1 MSPDL
6 IQPNVACRIRS
17 IGGGS
22 GARLT
27 QMGILPGVEMQ
38 IVRTS
43 PFGSGTVEVMIGGAD
58 VVALRSTEIQSME
71 CDLVAL
77 PLSSPAIE
85 PGVFRVS
92 VLAGGTGFRHKM
104 ATIGVTEGATIVV
117 ASTAPLT
124 ISALGKQVRLG
135 RGEADKV
142 VVEKGADES

>member
-17 IGGGS
+17 IAGDS
-22 GARLT
+22 EARLT

-43 PFGSGTVEVMIGGAD
+43 PFGNGTVEVMVGGAD

-77 PLSSPAIE
+77 PLSSPAME
-85 PGVFRVS
+85 PGTYQVS
-92 VLAGGTGFRHKM
+92 LLAGGIGFGRKM
-104 ATIGVTEGATIVV
+104 AAMGITESTVIEVI
-117 ASTAPLT
+117 STAPLAV
-124 ISALGKQVRLG
+124 SLEGKLVRIG

-142 VVEKGADES
+142 VVEKVANES